1 MLLLTGRLAS
11 PLVRKYSRVEG
22 VEAEVVVAPIPVATF
37 LTPEM
42 AVRELERKGVKGYD
56 LILLPGM
63 VRFDPG
69 EVERRVG
76 VPTYRGPRH
85 AADLPLVLEH
95 LGEVELS
102 KEVPACE
109 LLREESRRRAEK
121 LLREV
126 ERRAGRGAF
135 RLGGLGVG
143 GGFPP
148 RVMAEIPDAP
158 LLSDEQVVERA
169 RRYLE
174 EGAEILDVGMVAG
187 REFPER
193 AGELV
198 SLLKREFRVPVS
210 IDTLNPRE
218 MNRAAEEG
226 VDLLLSLDRSS
237 LRRFSRTEVAVVLIP
252 PRVGRERRKRELL
265 RLVEEARERGF
276 EKVVADPLL
285 EPLNL
290 GFLNSVRL
298 LGELREERP
307 DLPLLMG
314 VGNVVELCD
323 ADSPG
328 MMALLAGMGMEA
340 GASLLLTVEASDK
353 TRGSVWELRRARD
366 MMLLA
371 RERGSAPKDLGL
383 DLLLLKEKRR
393 REEPYDPAQE
403 AGTRVLEEGPV
414 PRGTKLEGGGFFR
427 IRVEGGEI
435 RAVLYRG
442 RRAELVFR
450 GKSAEGLCHRI
461 LEEGVVREPSH
472 AAYLGREL
480 QKAEI
485 ALRTGR
491 SYVQEGELFA
501 GLGPHP
507 KP

>member
-1 MLLLTGRLAS
+1 MRVLLLTGRLAF
-11 PLVRKYSRVEG
+11 PLVKKYSRVKG
-22 VEAEVVVAPIPVATF
+22 VEAEVVAAPVPVATF
-37 LTPEM
+37 LTPSL
-42 AVRELERKGVKGYD
+42 AVRELEKRGVKGYD
-56 LILLPGM
+56 LILLPGL
-63 VRFDPG
+63 VRFDPS
-69 EVERRVG
+69 EVERKVG
-76 VPTYRGPRH
+76 VPTYRGPKH
-85 AADLPLVLEH
+85 AADLPPVLER

-109 LLREESRRRAEK
+109 LLKEETRRRAER

-126 ERRAGRGAF
+126 ESRARRMGKGAF
-135 RLGGLGVG
+135 LLGRLGVG

-158 LLSDEQVVERA
+158 LLSDEEVVERA

-198 SLLKREFRVPVS
+198 SLLKHEFGVPVS

-218 MNRAAEEG
+218 MARAAEEG
-226 VDLLLSLDRSS
+226 ADLIASLDRSS
-237 LRRFSRTEVAVVLIP
+237 LRKFDRTDLAVVLIP
-252 PRVGRERRKRELL
+252 PRVERGRRKRELL
-265 RLVEEARERGF
+265 RLVEEAEERGF
-276 EKVVADPLL
+276 RKVVADPLL

-298 LGELREERP
+298 LGEVREERP

-340 GASLLLTVEASDK
+340 GVSLFLTVEASDK
-353 TRGSVWELRRARD
+353 TRGSVGELRRARD

-371 RERGSAPKDLGL
+371 SERGSAPKDLGL

-393 REEPYDPAQE
+393 KEEPYDPSGE
-403 AGTRVLEEGPV
+403 TRARILEEKPAQGV
-414 PRGTKLEGGGFFR
+414 SRLEGSFFR

-442 RRAELVFR
+442 GRAELVFR
-450 GKSAEGLCHRI
+450 GKSAEGLCRRI
-461 LEEGVVREPSH
+461 LEEGVVEEPSH

-491 SYVQEGELFA
+491 SYVQEGELF
-501 GLGPHP
+501 
-507 KP
+507 

>member
-1 MLLLTGRLAS
+1 MKVLLLTGKLAF
-11 PLVRKYSRVEG
+11 PLVKKYSRVEG
-22 VEAEVVVAPIPVATF
+22 VEAEVVMAPVPVATF
-37 LTPEM
+37 LTPAL
-42 AVRELERKGVKGYD
+42 AVRELEKREVKGYD
-56 LILLPGM
+56 LILLPGL
-63 VRFDPG
+63 VRFDPS
-69 EVERRVG
+69 EVEKRVG
-76 VPTYRGPRH
+76 VPTYRGPKH
-85 AADLPLVLEH
+85 AADLPPVLER

-109 LLREESRRRAEK
+109 LLKEETRKRAER

-126 ERRAGRGAF
+126 EERARRRMGEGAF
-135 RLGGLGVG
+135 LLGRLGVG

-158 LLSDEQVVERA
+158 LLTDEEVVERA

-198 SLLKREFRVPVS
+198 SLLKREFGVPVS
-210 IDTLNPRE
+210 IDTLNPKE
-218 MNRAAEEG
+218 MARAAEEG
-226 VDLLLSLDRSS
+226 ADLIVSLDRSS
-237 LRRFSRTEVAVVLIP
+237 LRKFERTDLAVVLIP
-252 PRVGRERRKRELL
+252 PRVERERRKRELL
-265 RLVEEARERGF
+265 RLVEEAKERGF
-276 EKVVADPLL
+276 GKVVADPLL

-290 GFLNSVRL
+290 GLLNSLRV
-298 LGELREERP
+298 LGEIREERP
-307 DLPLLMG
+307 GLPLLMG

-340 GASLLLTVEASDK
+340 GVSLFLTVEASDK
-353 TRGSVWELRRARD
+353 TRGSVGELRMARD

-371 RERGSAPKDLGL
+371 RKRGSVPKDLGL

-393 REEPYDPAQE
+393 KEEPYDPSQE
-403 AGTRVLEEGPV
+403 TRASILEEEP
-414 PRGTKLEGGGFFR
+414 PREATKLEGGSFFR
-427 IRVEGGEI
+427 IRVEGDEI
-435 RAVLYRG
+435 RAVLHRG
-442 RRAELVFR
+442 GKAELVFR
-450 GKSAEGLCHRI
+450 GKSAEGLCRRI
-461 LEEGVVREPSH
+461 LKEGVVEEPSH

-491 SYVQEGELFA
+491 SYVQEGGLF
-501 GLGPHP
+501 
-507 KP
+507 